1 MSEDILTHRI
11 RPGRFPAGNPAANA
25 LMVIVGVLAV
35 GAAIVLG
42 FFAFILLASIVLVLA
57 GIVGI
62 RVWWIGRKLR
72 QLHEAAGAAG
82 RGRKSEAGIIE
93 GEYHVVATRRDRE
106 RP

>member
-1 MSEDILTHRI
+1 MTQRI
-11 RPGRFPAGNPAANA
+11 RHGRLPAGNPVANA

-42 FFAFILLASIVLVLA
+42 FFAFILLASIILVLA

-72 QLHEAAGAAG
+72 QLHEAAGEAG
-82 RGRKSEAGIIE
+82 SDRKNEAGIIE